1 MRHVGLDEHR
11 AGLPVQPRNAMRQ
24 IEASLL
30 WGVSAALTERL
41 TFRQG
46 AVQQSNFND
55 YEVLRAS
62 DTPEVQ
68 VRLIRSGEMP
78 LPAAEL
84 GLGCVAPAI
93 SNAVLAAT
101 GKRLNATTFTQDRV
115 RAALG
120 A

>member
-1 MRHVGLDEHR
+1 
-11 AGLPVQPRNAMRQ
+11 MRQ

-30 WGVSAALTERL
+30 WGVSSALTERL
-41 TFRQG
+41 TFRDG
-46 AVQQSNFND
+46 AVQQTNFTD

-62 DTPEVQ
+62 ETPAVQ

-78 LPAAEL
+78 LPTAEL
-84 GLGCVAPAI
+84 GLGTIAPAI

-101 GKRLNATTFTQDRV
+101 GKRLAALPFTQERV